1 MGALCY
7 IYGSSGA
14 YYVPSAVKYV
24 TYLGVGGGGG
34 GARPAVPP
42 NFGRSPTAGGATTGP
57 GSLYAGGGGPG
68 QVYYGGYGGYGN
80 YSYGQGGYYNSSGS
94 GDARA
99 RSGYGPYGSGG
110 AGQWRSPSQSYGG
123 GGGGAS
129 QCTLYRGSS
138 GAIPG
143 QYVSWNVG
151 SGGEQGGTGS
161 CRIGQPGAIYI
172 SVCTY
177 DRPSVSISANPSAII
192 RGQTST
198 ITWSTSGD
206 TDSEILT
213 STEQNYGQV
222 ARSGDFV
229 TQPNSTSTY
238 TYTASNPA
246 YTATAS
252 VILTVY
258 IPPVVT
264 LLVDAPNKT
273 IIQGETTTLRWNVT
287 GDASTLT
294 ITPGIGSALLNGNT
308 PISPTVTTTY
318 TATASGLGGTGSAEI
333 TVTVLPPPSIDVAG
347 PLLVYYNESPLT
359 ISIDATNVEEGID
372 YVLTK
377 YYNDGIPSVTQP
389 AVRILNST
397 GATIHIIWYIPV
409 EYDNFGPRKIGI
421 SFVANGYGNLTAS
434 DSIEIQV
441 SIDET
446 PDYIDLPETEDKFR
460 GEEPVVTPD
469 VDVVSQQ
476 IVVSDIDIPVE
487 IKSDYPIQVE
497 FDGGEIWVDVR
508 EL

>member
-7 IYGSSGA
+7 IYTSSGA

-42 NFGRSPTAGGATTGP
+42 NFGRSPTAGGATYGP
-57 GSLYAGGGGPG
+57 GNLYAGGGGPG
-68 QVYYGGYGGYGN
+68 QVYSGGYGGYGN
-80 YSYGQGGYYNSSGS
+80 YSYGQNGYYNSSGS

-129 QCTLYRGSS
+129 QCTLYRGAS

-143 QYVSWNVG
+143 QYVSWG
-151 SGGEQGGTGS
+151 IGAGGDQGGTGS

-177 DRPSVSISANPSAII
+177 DRPSVSISASPSAII

-198 ITWSTSGD
+198 ISWSTSGD

-222 ARSGDFV
+222 ARSGNLV

-246 YTATAS
+246 YTQTAS
-252 VILTVY
+252 VTVTVY
-258 IPPVVT
+258 IPPVVNLT
-264 LLVDAPNKT
+264 VDAPNNT
-273 IIQGETTTLRWNVT
+273 IIQGQSTILRWTTT
-287 GDASTLT
+287 GDASNLT
-294 ITPGIGSALLNGNT
+294 ITPGIGSAALNSST
-308 PISPTVTTTY
+308 TISPSVTTTY
-318 TATASGLGGTGSAEI
+318 TANASGLGGSGSDEV
-333 TVTVLPPPSIDVAG
+333 TVTVIPPPTIDVAG
-347 PLLVYYNESPLT
+347 PFLVYYNETPLT
-359 ISIDATNVEEGID
+359 MSISATNVEEGID

-377 YYNDGIPSVTQP
+377 YYSDGIPSVTQP
-389 AVRILNST
+389 SVRIPNSN
-397 GATIHIIWYIPV
+397 GDNVNIIWDIPIQ
-409 EYDNFGPRKIGI
+409 YDNFGPRRIGI
-421 SFVANGYGNLTAS
+421 VFIANGYGNLTAS

-446 PDYIDLPETEDKFR
+446 PDYIDLPETEDKFKN
-460 GEEPVVTPD
+460 EEPVITPD
-469 VDVVSQQ
+469 AEVVSQQ
-476 IVVSDIDIPVE
+476 IIVNDIDIPVE
-487 IKSDYPIQVE
+487 IKSDSPIQVE
-497 FDGGEIWVDVR
+497 LDNSEVWQDVR
-508 EL
+508 QL